1 MSDPLTSLVKKIDE
15 TVHAAAG
22 KYPAKRRLGT
32 FVIMP
37 DAAGLADE
45 FRDIAKNGSLQQV
58 NLCIGNAPPRYEVA
72 KEAYVTVV
80 IYTPGRPGQ
89 NTVAAN
95 FAVREC
101 ELDEMTSDAIIAAL
115 SKVLPK

>member
-15 TVHAAAG
+15 SVNAAAG
-22 KYPAKRRLGT
+22 KYAAKRRLGT

-45 FRDIAKNGSLQQV
+45 LRGMAKNESLKQV

-89 NTVAAN
+89 NTVTAN

-101 ELDEMTSDAIIAAL
+101 ELDDLAAAAIVAEL